1 MFEII
6 MLAGFLV
13 AGISQLI
20 PTSKSHSK
28 PDAGAASTRSSSNQ
42 TQAGPTR
49 YTRQSWSENQV
60 RGYRQIKAA

>member
-20 PTSKSHSK
+20 PTSKNHSK
-28 PDAGAASTRSSSNQ
+28 PDSDAASTRSSSNK
-42 TQAGPTR
+42 TQAGPAR
-49 YTRQSWSENQV
+49 YTRQRCTENQV